1 MEIFHPTYNR
11 HFFGFPPCTVRC
23 FMKPVDLELD
33 IAIPPMVN
41 VHNKM
46 VINHYLFPM
55 TNQCMVYYLY
65 IFHLHEFRW
74 FLMVDVGNMI
84 YDISVPWNFW
94 VFAFKKWQPTKKNTS
109 FHWGFGRKSACARWC
124 NWTFGCLRRTSI
136 PRNLHLL
143 GGTRP

>member
-65 IFHLHEFRW
+65 IFYLHEFR
-74 FLMVDVGNMI
+74 
-84 YDISVPWNFW
+84 
-94 VFAFKKWQPTKKNTS
+94 
-109 FHWGFGRKSACARWC
+109 
-124 NWTFGCLRRTSI
+124 
-136 PRNLHLL
+136 
-143 GGTRP
+143 